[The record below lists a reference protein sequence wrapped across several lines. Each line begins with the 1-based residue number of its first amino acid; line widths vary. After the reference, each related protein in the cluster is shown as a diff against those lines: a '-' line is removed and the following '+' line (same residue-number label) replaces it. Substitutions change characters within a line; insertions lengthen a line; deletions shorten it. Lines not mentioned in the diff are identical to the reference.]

1 MAVRFVV
8 RSRDGHTMQEELAY
22 PFDQARIV
30 LGRAPSADV
39 RIPSPT
45 VSETHASVQLK
56 GADWFLTDL
65 GSRNGTKHN
74 GQRLMPER
82 NRKLHDGDLIDIGNY
97 VLSFHSGVVTT
108 EPMSAER
115 TAELA
120 RRLWREAQSARGVQ
134 IEAPSLRV
142 INGTLAGVRLEI
154 PPAPSRLHIGSHDGC
169 QLQLPETAL
178 ARETLELVHDVEG
191 VLIRSVSG
199 DSVIQLSGYRYKARR
214 LRDRDELQVG
224 TTRMMFEEPAQNE
237 IDALKGAPDQPLALL
252 DKTHKQAPL
261 ERTETANAA
270 GAPSKRPSR
279 PSRPSKPSESQ
290 PPQRPST
297 AVPRSGPTVAE
308 LVIYALAIAVLLAS
322 GLALV
327 LLLKAR

>member
-45 VSETHASVQLK
+45 VSDAHASVQLK
-56 GADWFLTDL
+56 GVDWFLTDL

-74 GQRLMPER
+74 GQHLLPER
-82 NRKLHDGDLIDIGNY
+82 TRKLQDGDLIDIGNY
-97 VLSFHSGVVTT
+97 VLSFHSGVVMT

-142 INGTLAGVRLEI
+142 INGPRAGTRLPI
-154 PPAPSRLHIGSHDGC
+154 PPAPSRLHIGSHEAC
-169 QLQLPETAL
+169 QLQLPEAAL
-178 ARETLELVHDVEG
+178 MRETLEVVHDVEG
-191 VLIRSVSG
+191 VLIRSMSG
-199 DSVIQLSGYRYKARR
+199 DSVIQLAGYRYKARR
-214 LRDRDELQVG
+214 LRDRDEPQVG
-224 TTRMMFEEPAQNE
+224 TTRMIFEEPAQNE
-237 IDALKGAPDQPLALL
+237 IDALKGAPDQPLAL
-252 DKTHKQAPL
+252 DKTLKHAAGL
-261 ERTETANAA
+261 ASVERTETANS
-270 GAPSKRPSR
+270 PSKRPSR
-279 PSRPSKPSESQ
+279 PSRPGQASEQ
-290 PPQRPST
+290 PRPS
-297 AVPRSGPTVAE
+297 AAPSAPRSGPTVAE

>member
-8 RSRDGHTMQEELAY
+8 RSRDGQTLLEELAF

-45 VSETHASVQLK
+45 VSEAHASVQMR
-56 GADWFLTDL
+56 GQDWLLTDL

-74 GQRLMPER
+74 GQRLVPDR
-82 NRKLHDGDLIDIGNY
+82 TRKLQDGDLLELGNY
-97 VLSFHSGVVTT
+97 VLSFHTGLVMT

-120 RRLWREAQSARGVQ
+120 RRLWREAQNARGV
-134 IEAPSLRV
+134 ELDLPSLRV
-142 INGTLAGVRLEI
+142 INGPRAGERLQI
-154 PPAPSRLHIGSHDGC
+154 PPAPSRLHIGSNDQC
-169 QLQLPETAL
+169 QLQLPEAAL
-178 ARETLELVHDVEG
+178 ARETLEVLHDVEG

-199 DSVIQLSGYRYKARR
+199 DAVIQLTGYRYKARR

-224 TTRMMFEEPAQNE
+224 TTRMIFEEPAQGE
-237 IDALKGAPDQPLALL
+237 IDSLKGAPDQPVRASDKPAPKLAER
-252 DKTHKQAPL
+252 TGERL
-261 ERTETANAA
+261 ERTETA
-270 GAPSKRPSR
+270 KVSR
-279 PSRPSKPSESQ
+279 PNHPGS
-290 PPQRPST
+290 QRPP
-297 AVPRSGPTVAE
+297 AVSGPPVTRTGPTLAE

-322 GLALV
+322 GLALA
-327 LLLKAR
+327 LLLRAR

>member
-8 RSRDGHTMQEELAY
+8 RSRDGQTLQEELAF

-39 RIPSPT
+39 RIPSRT
-45 VSETHASVQLK
+45 VSEAHASVQMR
-56 GADWFLTDL
+56 GNDWVLMDL

-74 GQRLMPER
+74 GQRVPPER
-82 NRKLHDGDLIDIGNY
+82 TKKLQDGDLLELGNY
-97 VLSFHSGVVTT
+97 VLSFHTNVVMT

-120 RRLWREAQSARGVQ
+120 RRLWREAQNARGVK
-134 IEAPSLRV
+134 IDAPSLRV
-142 INGTLAGVRLEI
+142 VNGPRAGVRMEI

-169 QLQLPETAL
+169 QLQLPEPVL
-178 ARETLELVHDVEG
+178 ARDTLEVVHDVEG

-199 DSVIQLSGYRYKARR
+199 DALIQLSGHRYKARR

-224 TTRMMFEEPAQNE
+224 TTRLTFEEPAQVE
-237 IDALKGAPDQPLALL
+237 IDSLKGTPDQPLSA
-252 DKTHKQAPL
+252 QPAPERL
-261 ERTETANAA
+261 AAAPATEPQRIERTQTAKV
-270 GAPSKRPSR
+270 GRTSDT
-279 PSRPSKPSESQ
+279 
-290 PPQRPST
+290 PPREAT
-297 AVPRSGPTVAE
+297 ASVAPRSGPTIAE

-322 GLALV
+322 GLALA
-327 LLLKAR
+327 LLLRAR

>member
-8 RSRDGHTMQEELAY
+8 RSRDGHTLQEELAF

-45 VSETHASVQLK
+45 VSESHASVQLR
-56 GADWFLTDL
+56 GSDWLLTDL

-74 GQRLMPER
+74 GQRLLPER
-82 NRKLHDGDLIDIGNY
+82 SRKLHDGDLVELGNY
-97 VLSFHSGVVTT
+97 ILSFHMGFVMT

-142 INGTLAGVRLEI
+142 VNGPRAGVRLPI
-154 PPAPSRLHIGSHDGC
+154 PPAPSRLHIGAHDGC
-169 QLQLPETAL
+169 QLQLPDAAF
-178 ARETLELVHDVEG
+178 ARETLEVVHDVEG
-191 VLIRSVSG
+191 VLVRSVSG

-224 TTRMMFEEPAQNE
+224 TTRFLFEEPAQND
-237 IDALKGAPDQPLALL
+237 IDSLKGTPDQPLQKLE
-252 DKTHKQAPL
+252 KSEPRVAPV
-261 ERTETANAA
+261 ERTETAKVGRASDA
-270 GAPSKRPSR
+270 S
-279 PSRPSKPSESQ
+279 
-290 PPQRPST
+290 QRPSVT
-297 AVPRSGPTVAE
+297 SSAAPRSGPTLAE

-322 GLALV
+322 GLALA
-327 LLLKAR
+327 LLLRAR

>member
-45 VSETHASVQLK
+45 VSEAHASVQLK

-74 GQRLMPER
+74 GQKLLPER
-82 NRKLHDGDLIDIGNY
+82 TRKLHDGDLIDIGNY

-142 INGTLAGVRLEI
+142 INGPRAGVRLEI
-154 PPAPSRLHIGSHDGC
+154 LPAP
-169 QLQLPETAL
+169 
-178 ARETLELVHDVEG
+178 
-191 VLIRSVSG
+191 
-199 DSVIQLSGYRYKARR
+199 
-214 LRDRDELQVG
+214 
-224 TTRMMFEEPAQNE
+224 
-237 IDALKGAPDQPLALL
+237 
-252 DKTHKQAPL
+252 
-261 ERTETANAA
+261 
-270 GAPSKRPSR
+270 
-279 PSRPSKPSESQ
+279 
-290 PPQRPST
+290 
-297 AVPRSGPTVAE
+297 
-308 LVIYALAIAVLLAS
+308 
-322 GLALV
+322 
-327 LLLKAR
+327 